1 MYYNTVLSI
10 LYVHKL
16 LKIKPPPKS
25 QRSAK
30 QVSATLLKVIEE
42 LYALKKWHPKLNKTN
57 IEKVTEKEKE

>member
-16 LKIKPPPKS
+16 LKIKKPPK
-25 QRSAK
+25 K
-30 QVSATLLKVIEE
+30 PKKCKTGVSNIVIEE
-42 LYALKKWHPKLNKTN
+42 MYALKKWHPKLNKTN